1 MSTKSPSVLN
11 KYPTIDLIDVVK
23 TLNGVGE
30 TGNSLM
36 SEYWS
41 SRVASALFE
50 HEQMH
55 EIAAIPEF
63 EVIDYPVTS
72 VKLTSSFKAVAGYMK
87 SRQYRKANRD
97 VFVLSQ
103 GGFDMHKEDLLHEKF
118 QEANEALHGFIQE
131 LKAQDL
137 WNSTVI
143 VMGSDFGR
151 SMNTNSNGGTDHA

>member
-1 MSTKSPSVLN
+1 MNTQLIQLEFTEINIIFLGYAKFILTTAFFLISSPHLPVSTKSPSILN
-11 KYPTIDLIDVVK
+11 KYPTIANLIDVVK

-97 VFVLSQ
+97 VFELSQ
-103 GGFDMHKEDLLHEKF
+103 G
-118 QEANEALHGFIQE
+118 
-131 LKAQDL
+131 
-137 WNSTVI
+137 
-143 VMGSDFGR
+143 
-151 SMNTNSNGGTDHA
+151 

>member
-1 MSTKSPSVLN
+1 MSKKPPSDLN
-11 KYPTIDLIDVVK
+11 QYPTIENLIDVVK
-23 TLNGVGE
+23 ELNGVGE
-30 TGNSLM
+30 SGNSLL
-36 SEYWS
+36 SEHWS
-41 SRVASALFE
+41 SRVAYALFE

-103 GGFDMHKEDLLHEKF
+103 GGFDMHKEDLLTNLVFHTRCNYPRYK
-118 QEANEALHGFIQE
+118 LHI
-131 LKAQDL
+131 
-137 WNSTVI
+137 
-143 VMGSDFGR
+143 
-151 SMNTNSNGGTDHA
+151 